1 LCHHTDTFQSLA
13 SDAPAPTGG
22 TSSGSA
28 PVTTLSQDGDTLS
41 SQGGDTV
48 TSSQEGSGSRTDVAP
63 KWSPSW
69 PADTHLTFNPG
80 SNKVMLT
87 IQIPLIR
94 TIIQDSF
101 EDLRATLLFENAF
114 PDPNLTILFLRKT
127 LIGAARSRLPDTVN
141 VYNRLLLDDEYRDK
155 LSRLVS
161 DLTLKTLKNM

>member
-1 LCHHTDTFQSLA
+1 M
-13 SDAPAPTGG
+13 
-22 TSSGSA
+22 SSGSA
-28 PVTTLSQDGDTLS
+28 PITTL

-48 TSSQEGSGSRTDVAP
+48 TSSQEGSGSRTDVTP

-69 PADTHLTFNPG
+69 PADIHLAFNPG

-127 LIGAARSRLPDTVN
+127 LVGAARSHLPDAVN
-141 VYNRLLLDDEYRDK
+141 IHNRLLLDDEYRDK
-155 LSRLVS
+155 LSHLVS
-161 DLTLKTLKNM
+161 DLTLKNM

>member
-1 LCHHTDTFQSLA
+1 
-13 SDAPAPTGG
+13 
-22 TSSGSA
+22 
-28 PVTTLSQDGDTLS
+28 
-41 SQGGDTV
+41 
-48 TSSQEGSGSRTDVAP
+48 
-63 KWSPSW
+63 
-69 PADTHLTFNPG
+69 
-80 SNKVMLT
+80 MLT

-141 VYNRLLLDDEYRDK
+141 VYNRLLLDDKYRDK
-155 LSRLVS
+155 LSHLVS

>member
-1 LCHHTDTFQSLA
+1 M
-13 SDAPAPTGG
+13 
-22 TSSGSA
+22 SSGSA
-28 PVTTLSQDGDTLS
+28 PITTL

-48 TSSQEGSGSRTDVAP
+48 TSSQEGSRSRTDVMP
-63 KWSPSW
+63 KWSPLW
-69 PADTHLTFNPG
+69 LADTHLAFNPG

-87 IQIPLIR
+87 IQILLIR

-127 LIGAARSRLPDTVN
+127 LVGAARSCLLDAVN
-141 VYNRLLLDDEYRDK
+141 IHNHLLLDDKYRDK

-161 DLTLKTLKNM
+161 DLTLKNM

>member
-1 LCHHTDTFQSLA
+1 
-13 SDAPAPTGG
+13 
-22 TSSGSA
+22 
-28 PVTTLSQDGDTLS
+28 
-41 SQGGDTV
+41 
-48 TSSQEGSGSRTDVAP
+48 
-63 KWSPSW
+63 
-69 PADTHLTFNPG
+69 
-80 SNKVMLT
+80 MLT

-114 PDPNLTILFLRKT
+114 PDPNLTILFLQKT